1 MLNQKRTKQLLRS
14 NWYYGVW
21 ILVSF
26 VLIFMMQWVQLGSLP
41 NVLQFIYESTFYF
54 VVNFG
59 IVLASMSLVLLVKQK
74 VFMFSLI
81 TFLWSFL
88 SLANGIVAHFRGTP
102 LMFSDVFLI
111 KEAVKLVDLYFTPA
125 TMITFV
131 GLLIILIIVIG
142 FLFKIKSPV
151 KKIDYVLWRLL
162 K

>member
-1 MLNQKRTKQLLRS
+1 
-14 NWYYGVW
+14 
-21 ILVSF
+21 
-26 VLIFMMQWVQLGSLP
+26 MQWVQLGSLP
-41 NVLQFIYESTFYF
+41 NVLQFIHESTFYF

-111 KEAVKLVDLYFTPA
+111 KEAVSRFIFYTGYDDYFCRPPYY
-125 TMITFV
+125 INNCHW
-131 GLLIILIIVIG
+131 LLI
-142 FLFKIKSPV
+142 
-151 KKIDYVLWRLL
+151 
-162 K
+162 